1 MDGYD
6 YLAAFLIF
14 FLFFIYIVWFGYSV
28 KEENQKEKGD
38 NIKINPYDNIPIHRK
53 LIDKKILK
61 LVYLI
66 WVIMF

>member
-6 YLAAFLIF
+6 YLAGFLLF
-14 FLFFIYIVWFGYSV
+14 FLFFIYIVWFGFTV

-38 NIKINPYDNIPIHRK
+38 NIKLNPYDNIPIHRK

-61 LVYLI
+61 
-66 WVIMF
+66 